1 MMDSTRTPGSE
12 GPPWSVDLLAD
23 LHAGVLDRER
33 SARLWPQ
40 VNADPQ
46 ARAVLNSLDTVK
58 VELGRLGNAPV
69 QRMPPHFAARL
80 DAAIAAEARLAQPGP
95 HTTVRPESP
104 SRAPVADLAEGQ
116 LRRNRRVRQAA
127 VVLTAVAA
135 AAVAVTIAVFPPS
148 NQTSGDA
155 VAHQPTVSTA
165 RPPLALRSDNLAAA
179 VGGAT
184 NERDYGPLENQQRLD
199 QCIAANGIDPMKA
212 QTIGVRQVTLN
223 GKPGVL
229 ALLTT
234 GESAKFRV
242 LVVDPTCG
250 PGNSGMMA
258 NTLLSGG

>member
-1 MMDSTRTPGSE
+1 MMDRTRTPGSE

-69 QRMPPHFAARL
+69 ERMPPHVAARL
-80 DAAIAAEARLAQPGP
+80 DAAIAAETRRAQPGP
-95 HTTVRPESP
+95 RAAGRPKSP
-104 SRAPVADLAEGQ
+104 SEAPVVDLAEAQ
-116 LRRNRRVRQAA
+116 RRRNRRVGWAA
-127 VVLTAVAA
+127 GVLTAAA

-148 NQTSGDA
+148 TQTGGDA
-155 VAHQPTVSTA
+155 VAKPTVSAA

-179 VGGAT
+179 VGGVT
-184 NERDYGPLENQQRLD
+184 NERDYGPLVDQQRLD
-199 QCIAANGIDPMKA
+199 QCITANDIDPSKA
-212 QTIGVRQVTLN
+212 QTVGVRQVTLN
-223 GKPGVL
+223 GRPGVL

-234 GESAKFRV
+234 GEPGRFRV
-242 LVVDPTCG
+242 LVVEPTCG
-250 PGNSGMMA
+250 PDNPGTMA
-258 NTLLSGG
+258 NTLLPG